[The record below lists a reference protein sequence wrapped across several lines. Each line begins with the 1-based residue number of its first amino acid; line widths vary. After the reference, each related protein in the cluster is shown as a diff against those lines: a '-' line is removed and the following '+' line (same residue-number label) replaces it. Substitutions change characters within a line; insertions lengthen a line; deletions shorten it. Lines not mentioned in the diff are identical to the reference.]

1 MPDGNW
7 YEQMY
12 GQRDARLLPLE
23 PGHVQF
29 LADPAAPQSGN
40 LLDAGCGT
48 GNFLLAAKA
57 AGFEVTGTELD
68 PAAIRFIQSEL
79 KIDDVFPLTIT
90 EFARTHSERK
100 FSTITFFEVLEH
112 QADPVSFLCA
122 VKSCLRPRAYVALSV
137 PNRNRWLTAPDVLDY
152 PPNHFLRW
160 SPLSLRNFLTA
171 QGFELLALR
180 EQPVGLGYAAQMIN
194 SFFRT
199 GLSRTVAGSVPP
211 AFREVMQM
219 APADAA
225 VTLAAKPTARQRIFL
240 VLSLLKRSAC
250 YPLALFVWP
259 VMRLMRRKGLY
270 LYALA
275 RRMD

>member
-1 MPDGNW
+1 MPDASW

-29 LADPAAPQSGN
+29 LADPAAPKSGN

-48 GNFLLAAKA
+48 GNFLVAAKA

-68 PAAIRFIQSEL
+68 PAAIRFIQSVL

-90 EFARTHSERK
+90 EFATTHAERK

-160 SPLSLRNFLTA
+160 SPRSLQNFLAA
-171 QGFELLALR
+171 QGFELLTLR
-180 EQPVGLGYAAQMIN
+180 EQPVSLGYAAQMIN

-225 VTLAAKPTARQRIFL
+225 IALAGKPTRRQRVFFL
-240 VLSLLKRSAC
+240 LSRLKALAC
-250 YPLALFVWP
+250 YPLALFVLP